1 MNEIRQGMK
10 KLWPMLSFFYK
21 YLTLR
26 KVNLKVKVRFMGRQ
40 SEVLVAGSVVCKY
53 ERNLSMNEK
62 VMSNV
67 KVFFTIFTSYLTLRK
82 VNMKVK
88 VRFVCGSL
96 KY

>member
-1 MNEIRQGMK
+1 MNEIRQGIK

-40 SEVLVAGSVVCKY
+40 SEVLVVRSVVCKY
-53 ERNLSMNEK
+53 ERNLSRNEK

-67 KVFFTIFTSYLTLRK
+67 KGFFYNFYKLFDLEK
-82 VNMKVK
+82 GQPEGQCQGWVW
-88 VRFVCGSL
+88 
-96 KY
+96 